1 MRGLVFATGFT
12 VWVGLLVWAVVVGHW
27 GIVLS
32 LSGGFLLGWML
43 RGWG

>member
-1 MRGLVFATGFT
+1 MFVAGFT

-32 LSGGFLLGWML
+32 LSGGFLFGYKV
-43 RGWG
+43 RGGDD